1 MRSVADEL
9 RADDRAAL
17 RRLTPSERVAL
28 ALALGAR
35 DLETFR
41 MAQRPPLSPSE
52 AARSLERRR
61 QAGRLRLRCIEE
73 LIG

>member
-1 MRSVADEL
+1 MRSVADVL
-9 RADDRAAL
+9 RQEDREALAAL
-17 RRLTPSERVAL
+17 GPGERVAL

-41 MAQRPPLSPSE
+41 LARTPPLAPDD
-52 AARSLERRR
+52 ADRLLRRRR
-61 QAGRLRLRCIEE
+61 QRGRRPSRCLVE